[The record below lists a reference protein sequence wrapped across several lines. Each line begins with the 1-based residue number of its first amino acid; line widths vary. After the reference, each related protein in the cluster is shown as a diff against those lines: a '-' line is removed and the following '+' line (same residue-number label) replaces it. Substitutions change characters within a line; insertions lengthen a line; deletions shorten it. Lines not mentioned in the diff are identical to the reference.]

1 MGGRQLLGLVM
12 LVGGL
17 ALVGVG
23 AAGLTGALGGRAAV
37 PSESPV
43 ATQPQSTPTAP
54 ASTAA
59 ATSSPAPS
67 AVPTVVA
74 PTVAPTEHA
83 EALIRAFF
91 GRLETAVR
99 DGNQESVAA
108 NLGGA
113 TVDRYGI
120 STCEAYLASR
130 DPSPEQRFEIL
141 SVSGPAPWDYVTDGL
156 TTTVPDAW
164 TVAARVTGPN
174 ASGEI
179 LTRDAE
185 LHVQVGD
192 GMVFWFTDCGE
203 PLPQ

>member
-1 MGGRQLLGLVM
+1 
-12 LVGGL
+12 
-17 ALVGVG
+17 
-23 AAGLTGALGGRAAV
+23 
-37 PSESPV
+37 
-43 ATQPQSTPTAP
+43 
-54 ASTAA
+54 
-59 ATSSPAPS
+59 
-67 AVPTVVA
+67 
-74 PTVAPTEHA
+74 
-83 EALIRAFF
+83 LIRAFF
-91 GRLETAVR
+91 IRLETAVR

-113 TVDRYGI
+113 AVDRYGI

-164 TVAARVTGPN
+164 TVQARVTGPN
-174 ASGEI
+174 ASGEV

-185 LHVQVGD
+185 LHVQVSD

>member
-1 MGGRQLLGLVM
+1 MGGRRLLGLV
-12 LVGGL
+12 LVVGGL

-23 AAGLTGALGGRAAV
+23 VAGLAGALGGTAAG
-37 PSESPV
+37 PSASPV
-43 ATQPQSTPTAP
+43 ATQPLTTPSAP
-54 ASTAA
+54 ASTVAPA
-59 ATSSPAPS
+59 TAPATSPPTLAP
-67 AVPTVVA
+67 PTAA
-74 PTVAPTEHA
+74 PTADA
-83 EALIRAFF
+83 LALIQAFF
-91 GRLETAVR
+91 VRFEAAVR
-99 DGNQESVAA
+99 DGNQESFAA

-130 DPSPEQRFEIL
+130 DPSPDQRFEIL

-156 TTTVPDAW
+156 TTAVPDAW
-164 TVAARVTGPN
+164 TVQARVTGPN

-179 LTRDAE
+179 ATRDAE
-185 LHVQVGD
+185 LHVQVAD